1 MSEIK
6 SEVCFILDKLGMS
19 EKLNIHRDTNAVK
32 ELLLL
37 IKRDTLCEAFIEV
50 MADEELADEEY
61 DVVTTESD
69 VLTSNSEDEEY
80 TCDIESE
87 SESDNEEDL
96 IEEEYQVTLTKK
108 GFYEMSECNTKNNES
123 DGSSDECD

>member
-19 EKLNIHRDTNAVK
+19 ETLNIHRDTQSVK

-37 IKRDTLCEAFIEV
+37 IKRDTLCEAFINV
-50 MADEELADEEY
+50 MADEEY

-69 VLTSNSEDEEY
+69 VLTSDSEDEEY
-80 TCDIESE
+80 TCYIESE
-87 SESDNEEDL
+87 SDSENEEDL
-96 IEEEYQVTLTKK
+96 IEEEYEVTLTKK
-108 GFYEMSECNTKNNES
+108 GFYEMSECNIKNNES
-123 DGSSDECD
+123 NESSDECE